1 MRNTLGAAE
10 RLKREKDL
18 NALFLSGKAHSCF
31 PVRAV
36 FRLADRPEGE
46 SSPVRICVSAPKKKF
61 KRAHDRNRVKRL
73 LREAWRVRKSAVY
86 EAVSEGRQ
94 LHLMLI
100 FSGKEL
106 PHLPE
111 IAASV
116 MKLIPVL
123 KRFVAAPADPATEEK

>member
-18 NALFLSGKAHSCF
+18 NALFLSGKAHSLF
-31 PVRAV
+31 PLRAV
-36 FRLADRPEGE
+36 FHLADRPEGE
-46 SSPVRICVSAPKKKF
+46 TAPVRICVSAPKKKF
-61 KRAHDRNRVKRL
+61 RRAHDRNRVKRL
-73 LREAWRVRKSAVY
+73 LREAWRIRKTAVY
-86 EAVSEGRQ
+86 EAVPEGRQ

-106 PHLPE
+106 PEMPA
-111 IAASV
+111 IATAV
-116 MKLIPVL
+116 EKLIPVL

>member
-1 MRNTLGAAE
+1 M

-31 PVRAV
+31 PLRAV

-46 SSPVRICVSAPKKKF
+46 VAPVRICVSAPKKKF
-61 KRAHDRNRVKRL
+61 KRAHDRNRIKRL
-73 LREAWRVRKSAVY
+73 LREAWRVQKQPVY
-86 EAVSEGRQ
+86 EAVPDGRQ

-100 FSGKEL
+100 FSGKQL
-106 PHLPE
+106 PQLPE

-116 MKLIPVL
+116 EKLVPVL
-123 KRFVAAPADPATEEK
+123 VRWAQMPEEPKTLENDA